1 MLAVIKYIGWRV
13 FVLFLCRFA
22 TVEDILLILVFLYS
36 LTGGQDCYDSPM
48 EEEQVKVSL
57 YVLSI
62 LKWSILS
69 VKLR

>member
-1 MLAVIKYIGWRV
+1 M
-13 FVLFLCRFA
+13 

-48 EEEQVKVSL
+48 EEEQIKVSL

-62 LKWSILS
+62 LKRWILS
-69 VKLR
+69 VEFRQTLALSVTRWGAGAYC